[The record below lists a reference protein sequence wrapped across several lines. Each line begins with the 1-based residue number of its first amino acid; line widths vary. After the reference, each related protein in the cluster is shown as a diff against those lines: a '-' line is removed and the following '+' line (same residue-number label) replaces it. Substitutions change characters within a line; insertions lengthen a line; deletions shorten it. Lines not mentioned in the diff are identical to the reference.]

1 MSASLPLSG
10 HQLDGKRIVAKFGTK
25 LLTDGE
31 AQLSAEVMGDL
42 VRQVAALNTAGA
54 QVAIVTSGAVAAGR
68 DRIGPNSEAAT
79 DTPHRQVLAAI
90 GQSQLVERY
99 DSLLRKHG
107 LIAAQALLTR
117 ADLADRGGYLNARN
131 TLDGLLAVPKVVP
144 VINENDVV
152 ADEELRG
159 GAFGENDGLSAL
171 VANLIDADLLILL
184 SDVHGLY
191 KVDPRDAP
199 GAEPLAEVTDIKAA
213 LAFAGPAPALEAA
226 SSTTGRGGMRAK
238 LQAAELA
245 TRGGCDVVVAH
256 GREPDALLRIAAG
269 EAVGTRFPARG
280 SRQESRKR
288 WLISGLASAGAIVV
302 DAGAAGALRDKG
314 RSLLSAGIVRA
325 EGEFRRGDIVEV
337 RDPEGTRV
345 AVGISH
351 YDADEI
357 ARIQGERSDR
367 IAVILGY
374 ELGAE
379 VIHRNNM
386 VVL

>member
-1 MSASLPLSG
+1 VSEKQQFNG
-10 HQLDGKRIVAKFGTK
+10 QIEGKRIVAKFGTK
-25 LLTDGE
+25 LLTDGKT
-31 AQLSAEVMGDL
+31 QLSAEVMRDL
-42 VRQVAALNTAGA
+42 VRQVAALSSAGA
-54 QVAIVTSGAVAAGR
+54 QVAIITSGAVAAGR
-68 DRIGPNSEAAT
+68 DEIAPNSDSTGDAL
-79 DTPHRQVLAAI
+79 HRQVLAAI
-90 GQSQLVERY
+90 GQSRLVERY
-99 DSLLRKHG
+99 DTLLREHG

-117 ADLADRGGYLNARN
+117 ADLTDRGGYLNARN
-131 TLDGLLAVPKVVP
+131 TLDGLLALPKVVP

-191 KVDPRDAP
+191 EVDPRHAP
-199 GAEPLAEVTDIKAA
+199 AAEPLAEVTDIGSA
-213 LAFAGPAPALEAA
+213 LAFTGSAA
-226 SSTTGRGGMRAK
+226 RTSADSADSGRGGMRAK
-238 LQAAELA
+238 LEAAELA

-256 GREPDALLRIAAG
+256 GREPNALLRIARD

-288 WLISGLASAGAIVV
+288 WLISGLASAGALVV
-302 DAGAAGALRDKG
+302 DAGAVRALRDKG
-314 RSLLSAGIVRA
+314 RSLLPAGILRA
-325 EGEFRRGDIVEV
+325 DGNFRRGDIVEV
-337 RDPEGTRV
+337 QDPEGTRV

-351 YDADEI
+351 YDSDEI
-357 ARIQGERSDR
+357 ARIQGERSDH
-367 IAVILGY
+367 IAAILGY

-386 VVL
+386 AVL

>member
-1 MSASLPLSG
+1 
-10 HQLDGKRIVAKFGTK
+10 
-25 LLTDGE
+25 
-31 AQLSAEVMGDL
+31 MGDL
-42 VRQVAALNTAGA
+42 VRQVAALNAAGA

-68 DRIGPNSEAAT
+68 DRIGLNSEAAA

-99 DSLLRKHG
+99 DSLLREHG

-191 KVDPRDAP
+191 EVDPRDAP
-199 GAEPLAEVTDIKAA
+199 EAEPLAEVTDIKAA
-213 LAFAGPAPALEAA
+213 LAFAGPAPSLEAGSSA
-226 SSTTGRGGMRAK
+226 SGRGGMRAK
-238 LQAAELA
+238 LEAAELA

-314 RSLLSAGIVRA
+314 RSLLPAGIVRA

-337 RDPEGTRV
+337 RDPQGTRV

-357 ARIQGERSDR
+357 ARIQGERSDQ
-367 IAVILGY
+367 IAAILGY

-386 VVL
+386 AVL

>member
-1 MSASLPLSG
+1 MSANLQLSG
-10 HQLDGKRIVAKFGTK
+10 HQLRGQRIVAKFGTK
-25 LLTDGE
+25 VLTDGQ
-31 AQLSAEVMGDL
+31 AHLSTEVMSDL
-42 VRQVAALNTAGA
+42 VRQVAALHAAGA
-54 QVAIVTSGAVAAGR
+54 EVAIVTSGAVAAGR
-68 DRIGPNSEAAT
+68 DRVGPATEAAG

-99 DSLLRKHG
+99 DTLLREHG

-131 TLDGLLAVPKVVP
+131 TLYGLLAVPKVIP

-191 KVDPRDAP
+191 EVDPRDAP
-199 GAEPLAEVTDIKAA
+199 SAEPLLEVTDIESV
-213 LAFAGPAPALEAA
+213 LAFAGPTAERGDA
-226 SSTTGRGGMRAK
+226 GRGGMRAK
-238 LQAAELA
+238 LEAAELA

-256 GREPDALLRIAAG
+256 GRVPDALLRIASG

-302 DAGAAGALRDKG
+302 DAGAVGALRDKG
-314 RSLLSAGIVRA
+314 RSLLPAGIVRA
-325 EGEFRRGDIVEV
+325 EGDFRRGDIVEV
-337 RDPEGTRV
+337 RDQEGSRV
-345 AVGISH
+345 AVGISD
-351 YDADEI
+351 YGSDEI

-367 IAVILGY
+367 IAAILGY
-374 ELGAE
+374 ELGDE

-386 VVL
+386 AVL